1 MNEPFRDPELPLAR
15 RIADLRGRLTLEE
28 KIGLLHQYQQP
39 VERLGVGPFRTGTE
53 ALHGL
58 AWLGP
63 ATVFPQAVGLASTWD
78 PDLVRRVGEA
88 TSDEVLAFHH
98 KDPAGAGLNVWAP
111 VVNPLRDPRWGRNEE
126 GYSED
131 PWLTGVMATAYASGL
146 RGSDPTVLKTA
157 PTLKH
162 FLGYNNE
169 TDRCV
174 TSSDLPPRVL
184 REYELPAYRP
194 ALESGAAVAVMPS
207 YNLVN
212 GRPAHLSP
220 LIGEVLRAWAPDDL
234 LVVSDAYAPANL
246 TGLQGYH
253 DDLPEAYA
261 HAIKAGLDSFTQD
274 DDRPEAT
281 LGHLRAALERGLL
294 TEADVDA
301 AVRHTLSVRFRLGE
315 FDPSTPYDDIT
326 EAVVNCPEH
335 QSLAREAARRS
346 IVLLS
351 NDGVLPLDA
360 SVRRI
365 AVIGQLGDTLME
377 DWYSGTLPYAVTAR
391 AGLAERCETV
401 FCEAV
406 DRITLS
412 VDGGAEGL
420 NGRHVVADPDGGPL
434 GVGEEP
440 GLFDLFDWGG
450 GCYALRAVATGR
462 HLSVDDDGVLVND
475 QPGPNGWEVRQTF
488 RTEDRPRGALALR
501 HISTGRYLA
510 LDGEVFRLAA
520 DADAAAWFTVERVVS
535 GAEAAAALAATAD
548 VAVVV
553 VGDHPLVNGRETED
567 RLDLALPAAQQAVVA
582 GVREANPRTVMVIS
596 SGYPVTWDIDDPPAV
611 LWSSHGGQ
619 EYGHALA
626 EVLFGDAAPE
636 GRLTQTWYRS
646 ARELPD
652 LLDYDIIAS
661 DATYQYFRGT
671 PLYPFGHGLGYTTFD
686 YADLAVSVE
695 GGDDGDGGRVTASV
709 TVTNTGSREGV
720 EVVQIYTRQRR
731 SRVKQPLRRLRGFV
745 KVRLAPGESTRVD
758 WGLDVAELAF
768 WDVTRGRFVVEDAPH
783 KIMVGRSS
791 RDIRLCAP
799 FHVDGER
806 IPPRDALAGP
816 IAAVD
821 HDEYDSVTF
830 VDAARVSGDA
840 VRSTA
845 EGAWIVFRSVDL
857 GDGAASC
864 AAVTAG
870 EEGGVIT
877 VRLDDP
883 LYGPVVGD
891 LPVPRAGRHDL
902 VEVRTGLAEAR
913 GVHDLYV
920 VFENAGITVA
930 SLSFGEAG

>member
-1 MNEPFRDPELPLAR
+1 M
-15 RIADLRGRLTLEE
+15 
-28 KIGLLHQYQQP
+28 
-39 VERLGVGPFRTGTE
+39 
-53 ALHGL
+53 
-58 AWLGP
+58 
-63 ATVFPQAVGLASTWD
+63 
-78 PDLVRRVGEA
+78 
-88 TSDEVLAFHH
+88 
-98 KDPAGAGLNVWAP
+98 
-111 VVNPLRDPRWGRNEE
+111 
-126 GYSED
+126 
-131 PWLTGVMATAYASGL
+131 
-146 RGSDPTVLKTA
+146 
-157 PTLKH
+157 
-162 FLGYNNE
+162 
-169 TDRCV
+169 
-174 TSSDLPPRVL
+174 
-184 REYELPAYRP
+184 
-194 ALESGAAVAVMPS
+194 
-207 YNLVN
+207 
-212 GRPAHLSP
+212 
-220 LIGEVLRAWAPDDL
+220 
-234 LVVSDAYAPANL
+234 
-246 TGLQGYH
+246 
-253 DDLPEAYA
+253 
-261 HAIKAGLDSFTQD
+261 
-274 DDRPEAT
+274 
-281 LGHLRAALERGLL
+281 
-294 TEADVDA
+294 
-301 AVRHTLSVRFRLGE
+301 
-315 FDPSTPYDDIT
+315 
-326 EAVVNCPEH
+326 
-335 QSLAREAARRS
+335 
-346 IVLLS
+346 
-351 NDGVLPLDA
+351 
-360 SVRRI
+360 
-365 AVIGQLGDTLME
+365 
-377 DWYSGTLPYAVTAR
+377 
-391 AGLAERCETV
+391 
-401 FCEAV
+401 
-406 DRITLS
+406 
-412 VDGGAEGL
+412 
-420 NGRHVVADPDGGPL
+420 
-434 GVGEEP
+434 
-440 GLFDLFDWGG
+440 
-450 GCYALRAVATGR
+450 ATGR
-462 HLSVDDDGVLVND
+462 HLSVDDDGILVND

-510 LDGEVFRLAA
+510 LDGEVFRLAD
-520 DADAAAWFTVERVVS
+520 DADAAAWLTVERVVS

-567 RLDLALPAAQQAVVA
+567 RLDLALPAAQQAVVRA
-582 GVREANPRTVMVIS
+582 VREANPRTVMVIS
-596 SGYPVTWDIDDPPAV
+596 SGYPVTWDGDDPPAV

-626 EVLFGDAAPE
+626 EVLFGDADPE

-646 ARELPD
+646 ACELPD

-695 GGDDGDGGRVTASV
+695 DGRITASV

-720 EVVQIYTRQRR
+720 EVVQIYTRQRS

-768 WDVTRGRFVVEDAPH
+768 WDVTRSRFVVEDAPH
-783 KIMVGRSS
+783 KLMVGGSS

-830 VDAARVSGDA
+830 VDADRVSGDA

-864 AAVTAG
+864 AAVAGG
-870 EEGGVIT
+870 EEGGVVT
-877 VRLDDP
+877 LRLDDP

-891 LPVPRAGRHDL
+891 LPIPRAGRHDL
-902 VEVRTGLAEAR
+902 TEVRTGLAAAR